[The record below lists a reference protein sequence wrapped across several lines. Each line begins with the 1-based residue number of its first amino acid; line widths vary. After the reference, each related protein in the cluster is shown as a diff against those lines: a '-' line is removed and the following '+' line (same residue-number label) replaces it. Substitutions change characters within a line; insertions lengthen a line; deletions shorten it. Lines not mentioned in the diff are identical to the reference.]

1 MLRAHAAHN
10 CVSKVSAVLCW
21 NSWWSV
27 SGTLNHCWRRHGH
40 FFTTS
45 KTSHTSIAPI
55 CYNQTVLSKLKT
67 PFCRV
72 QRHLRDNIQSPFKF
86 QNCSQ
91 GVKSFLTCWSPHV
104 LNTAWNSQR
113 HGSNLAL
120 VLACSNLIFISQ
132 HNYLLDIMPQMKQY
146 QRNRSIGIHLLK
158 YNDCC
163 QLLSLTFPLPRA
175 LKFQFVKA
183 INFVV
188 AMFMFRVHVFKVSN
202 LAQQVIN
209 LQKLRDL
216 KLVCFV
222 FLMPVILTI
231 KLTLLSVSVLFTQID
246 VQENIGQTPL
256 STS

>member
-1 MLRAHAAHN
+1 M
-10 CVSKVSAVLCW
+10 
-21 NSWWSV
+21 
-27 SGTLNHCWRRHGH
+27 
-40 FFTTS
+40 
-45 KTSHTSIAPI
+45 
-55 CYNQTVLSKLKT
+55 
-67 PFCRV
+67 
-72 QRHLRDNIQSPFKF
+72 
-86 QNCSQ
+86 
-91 GVKSFLTCWSPHV
+91 
-104 LNTAWNSQR
+104 
-113 HGSNLAL
+113 AL

-132 HNYLLDIMPQMKQY
+132 HNYLLDIMPQMQQY
-146 QRNRSIGIHLLK
+146 QRNTSIGIHLLK

-188 AMFMFRVHVFKVSN
+188 AMFMFRIHVFKVSN
-202 LAQQVIN
+202 LPQQVIN

-222 FLMPVILTI
+222 FLMAVNFYNKVNASFSFCLIH
-231 KLTLLSVSVLFTQID
+231 TQID

>member
-1 MLRAHAAHN
+1 M
-10 CVSKVSAVLCW
+10 
-21 NSWWSV
+21 
-27 SGTLNHCWRRHGH
+27 
-40 FFTTS
+40 
-45 KTSHTSIAPI
+45 SHTSIAPI

-91 GVKSFLTCWSPHV
+91 GVKSLLTCWSPHV

-132 HNYLLDIMPQMKQY
+132 HNYLLDIMPQMQQY
-146 QRNRSIGIHLLK
+146 QRN
-158 YNDCC
+158 CC

-188 AMFMFRVHVFKVSN
+188 AIFMFRVHVVKVSN

-222 FLMPVILTI
+222 FLML
-231 KLTLLSVSVLFTQID
+231 VLQ
-246 VQENIGQTPL
+246 
-256 STS
+256 